1 MDIGVSTLV
10 ELDLPIES
18 LLKLIAA
25 AGFSHV
31 SLGHDV
37 EHAGYH
43 LPSRR
48 RELAERLRQLGLKL
62 NYIHAPLDR
71 YYDLTSLDGQVRRA
85 TIEVMKICIEAC
97 SDIGGN
103 GVVMHV
109 MNGPLGAGENIKH
122 RVDAGLESLHEL
134 IRHGQVLGVNISI
147 ENLPV
152 SMECGIVSLAVLRAT
167 GDLQLGICID
177 TCHASMHVP
186 SGLPL
191 VEEFAPRVRHTH
203 LSDTAG
209 DHDSHLIPGDGS
221 VDFQAVAGILGRAGY
236 RGVVDLECSLWMLHY
251 RNNKGQLHPGDPP
264 PSDIPWITPAQY
276 LERTAA
282 AARQIGAWIE
292 EARAAAPSLARGQ
305 NRTG

>member
-10 ELDLPIES
+10 DLDLPIEG

-48 RELAERLRQLGLKL
+48 RELKERLGQLELKL

-71 YYDLTSLDGQVRRA
+71 YYDLTSLDRQVRRA
-85 TIEVMKICIEAC
+85 SVEVMKICIEAC

-103 GVVMHV
+103 GVVLHV
-109 MNGPLGAGENIKH
+109 MNGPLGAGESITH
-122 RVDAGLESLHEL
+122 RIDAGLESLQEL
-134 IRHGQVLGVNISI
+134 IHHGQARGVGISV

-152 SMECGIVSLAVLRAT
+152 SMECGVVSLAVLRAAT
-167 GDLQLGICID
+167 ALQMGVCLD
-177 TCHASMHVP
+177 TCHACMHVP

-191 VEEFAPRVRHTH
+191 VEEFAARVRHTH
-203 LSDTAG
+203 LSDTVG
-209 DHDSHLIPGDGS
+209 DHDSHLIPGDGG
-221 VDFQAVAGILGRAGY
+221 VDFQAIAGILGRAGF
-236 RGVVDLECSLWMLHY
+236 RGVVDMECSLWMLRY
-251 RNNKGQLHPGDPP
+251 RNKRGQLQPGDPS
-264 PSDIPWITPAQY
+264 PSDIPWITTAQF
-276 LERTAA
+276 LERAAA
-282 AARQIGAWIE
+282 AARRIGAWIE
-292 EARAAAPSLARGQ
+292 EARVGVPAGPGQ
-305 NRTG
+305 RPA

>member
-10 ELDLPIES
+10 DLDLPIEA
-18 LLKLIAA
+18 LIKLIAA
-25 AGFSHV
+25 AGFTHV

-48 RELAERLRQLGLKL
+48 RELKERLDQLGLKL

-71 YYDLTSLDGQVRRA
+71 YYDLTSLDRQVRRA
-85 TIEVMKICIEAC
+85 SVEVMKICIEAC
-97 SDIGGN
+97 SDIGGT

-109 MNGPLGAGENIKH
+109 MNGPLGAGENIEH
-122 RVDAGLESLHEL
+122 RVQAGLDSLHDL
-134 IRHGQVLGVNISI
+134 ILHGQARGVGISA

-152 SMECGIVSLAVLRAT
+152 SMECGVVSLAVLRAAT
-167 GDLQLGICID
+167 DLQLGICID
-177 TCHASMHVP
+177 TCHASMHMP
-186 SGLPL
+186 SGLAL
-191 VEEFAPRVRHTH
+191 VEEFAPRVKHTH

-221 VDFQAVAGILGRAGY
+221 VNFQAVAGILGAAGFN
-236 RGVVDLECSLWMLHY
+236 GVVDLECSLWMLHY
-251 RNNKGQLHPGDPP
+251 RNSRGQLHPGDPQ
-264 PSDIPWITPAQY
+264 PSDIPWITTAQY

-282 AARQIGAWIE
+282 AARRIGAWIE
-292 EARAAAPSLARGQ
+292 EARCAVPA
-305 NRTG
+305 